1 MCLEIGKM
9 NNDQA
14 AVLREKVLKK
24 HQNSLRN
31 CKTIAVLSGKGG
43 VGKSNLSLNLS
54 LALTKQK
61 QRVLLFDMD
70 IGMGNIGILIGQTAS
85 YTMVDLLEKKLSIQQ
100 IIKKGPRDLAYVAG
114 GTGISSV
121 FEWSPSDLAHL
132 IQELNSL
139 TNQYD
144 YMIFD
149 MGAGM
154 SESVLKFLK
163 AVDEMIVVTTPEP
176 TSITDAYAAIKLAA
190 SYSVSAPVRLII
202 NKTLSDKEGN
212 ETYERFNRAVQQF
225 LNISISLLGI
235 VPNDQ
240 AVQKAVNRQM
250 PFLLQNPASKASI
263 SLIEMV
269 SILIPQDNRITAK
282 NEGMFIRR
290 LKRFFLER

>member
-1 MCLEIGKM
+1 M
-9 NNDQA
+9 NDQA

-31 CKTIAVLSGKGG
+31 CKTLAVLSGKGG

-70 IGMGNIGILIGQTAS
+70 IGMGNIDILIGQTAS
-85 YTMVDLLEKKLSIQQ
+85 YTMVDLLGKKLSIQQ
-100 IIKKGPRDLAYVAG
+100 IIKKGPQNLAYVAG

-240 AVQKAVNRQM
+240 AVQKAVNRQI

-269 SILIPQDNRITAK
+269 NILIPQDNRVTAK

>member
-1 MCLEIGKM
+1 M
-9 NNDQA
+9 NDQA

-70 IGMGNIGILIGQTAS
+70 IGMGNIDILIGQTAS
-85 YTMVDLLEKKLSIQQ
+85 YTMVDLMEKKLSIQQ
-100 IIKKGPRDLAYVAG
+100 IIKKGPQNLAYVAG

-132 IQELNSL
+132 IKELNSL

-176 TSITDAYAAIKLAA
+176 TAITDAYAAIKLAA
-190 SYSVSAPVRLII
+190 SYSVSAPIRLII

-225 LNISISLLGI
+225 LNVSISLLGI
-235 VPNDQ
+235 VPDDQ
-240 AVQKAVNRQM
+240 AVQKAVNRQI
-250 PFLLQNPASKASI
+250 PFFLQDPKSKAST
-263 SLIEMV
+263 SLVDMV
-269 SILIPQDNRITAK
+269 NILVPQDDRTAT
-282 NEGMFIRR
+282 NTQGMFIRR

>member
-1 MCLEIGKM
+1 M
-9 NNDQA
+9 NDQA

-54 LALTKQK
+54 LALTKKK

-70 IGMGNIGILIGQTAS
+70 IGMGNIDILIGQTAS

-100 IIKKGPRDLAYVAG
+100 IIKKGPQDLAYVAG
-114 GTGISSV
+114 GTGVSSV

-132 IQELNSL
+132 IQELSSL

-154 SESVLKFLK
+154 SQSVLKFLK

-269 SILIPQDNRITAK
+269 NMLIPQDNRTTAK
-282 NEGMFIRR
+282 TEGMFIRR

>member
-9 NNDQA
+9 NDQA

-54 LALTKQK
+54 LALTKQR

-70 IGMGNIGILIGQTAS
+70 IGMGNIDILIGQTAS

-100 IIKKGPRDLAYVAG
+100 IIEKGPQDLAYVAG

>member
-1 MCLEIGKM
+1 M
-9 NNDQA
+9 NDQA

-70 IGMGNIGILIGQTAS
+70 IGMGNIDILIGQTAS

-100 IIKKGPRDLAYVAG
+100 IIKKGPQDLAYVAG

>member
-9 NNDQA
+9 NDQA

-70 IGMGNIGILIGQTAS
+70 IGMGNIDILIGQTAS

-100 IIKKGPRDLAYVAG
+100 IIKKGPQDLAYVAG

-190 SYSVSAPVRLII
+190 SYSISAPVRLII

>member
-9 NNDQA
+9 NDQA

-31 CKTIAVLSGKGG
+31 CKTLAVLSGKGG

-70 IGMGNIGILIGQTAS
+70 IGMGNIDILIGQTAS

-100 IIKKGPRDLAYVAG
+100 IIKKGPHNLAYVAG

-240 AVQKAVNRQM
+240 AVQKAVNPQM

-263 SLIEMV
+263 ALIEMV
-269 SILIPQDNRITAK
+269 SILIPHDNRITAK

>member
-9 NNDQA
+9 NDQA

-70 IGMGNIGILIGQTAS
+70 IGMGNIDILIGQTAS

-100 IIKKGPRDLAYVAG
+100 IIKKGPQDLAYVAG

-269 SILIPQDNRITAK
+269 SILVPQDNRITAK

>member
-1 MCLEIGKM
+1 M
-9 NNDQA
+9 NDQA

-31 CKTIAVLSGKGG
+31 CKTLAVLSGKGG

-70 IGMGNIGILIGQTAS
+70 IGMGNIDILIGQTAS

-100 IIKKGPRDLAYVAG
+100 IIKKGPQDLAYVAG

-163 AVDEMIVVTTPEP
+163 AVDEIIVITTPEP

-240 AVQKAVNRQM
+240 AVQKAVSRQM

-269 SILIPQDNRITAK
+269 SILIPQGNRITAK

>member
-9 NNDQA
+9 NDQA

-31 CKTIAVLSGKGG
+31 CKTLAVLSGKGG

-70 IGMGNIGILIGQTAS
+70 IGMGNIDILIGQTAS

-100 IIKKGPRDLAYVAG
+100 IIKKGPQDLAYVAG

-269 SILIPQDNRITAK
+269 NILIPQDNRVTAK

>member
-1 MCLEIGKM
+1 M
-9 NNDQA
+9 NDQA

-70 IGMGNIGILIGQTAS
+70 IGMGNIDILIGQTAS

>member
-1 MCLEIGKM
+1 M
-9 NNDQA
+9 NDQA

-54 LALTKQK
+54 LALTKKK

-70 IGMGNIGILIGQTAS
+70 IGMGNIDILIGQTAS

-100 IIKKGPRDLAYVAG
+100 IIKKGPQDLAYVAG
-114 GTGISSV
+114 GTGVSSV

-132 IQELNSL
+132 IQELSSL

-149 MGAGM
+149 VGAGM

-269 SILIPQDNRITAK
+269 NMLIPQDNRTTAK
-282 NEGMFIRR
+282 TEGMFIRR
-290 LKRFFLER
+290 LKRFFLEM

>member
-9 NNDQA
+9 NDQA

-54 LALTKQK
+54 LALTKKK

-70 IGMGNIGILIGQTAS
+70 IGMGNIDILIGQTAS

-100 IIKKGPRDLAYVAG
+100 IIKKGPQDLAYVAG

-121 FEWSPSDLAHL
+121 FEWSPSDLDHL
-132 IQELNSL
+132 IQELSSL

-202 NKTLSDKEGN
+202 NKTRSDKEGN

-269 SILIPQDNRITAK
+269 NMLIPQDNRTTAK
-282 NEGMFIRR
+282 TEGMFIRR

>member
-9 NNDQA
+9 NDQA

-31 CKTIAVLSGKGG
+31 CKTLAVLSGKGG

-70 IGMGNIGILIGQTAS
+70 IGMGNIDILIGQTAS

-100 IIKKGPRDLAYVAG
+100 IIKKGPQNLAYVAG

-240 AVQKAVNRQM
+240 AVQKAVNRQI

-269 SILIPQDNRITAK
+269 NILIPQDNRVTAK

>member
-9 NNDQA
+9 NDQA

-31 CKTIAVLSGKGG
+31 CKTLAVLSGKGG

-70 IGMGNIGILIGQTAS
+70 IGMGNIDILIGQTAS
-85 YTMVDLLEKKLSIQQ
+85 YTMVDLLGKKLSIQQ
-100 IIKKGPRDLAYVAG
+100 IIKKGPQNLAYVAG

-240 AVQKAVNRQM
+240 AVQKAVNRQI

-269 SILIPQDNRITAK
+269 NILIPQDNRVTAK

>member
-1 MCLEIGKM
+1 M
-9 NNDQA
+9 NDQA

-31 CKTIAVLSGKGG
+31 CKTLAVLSGKGG

-70 IGMGNIGILIGQTAS
+70 IGMGNIDILIGQTAS

-100 IIKKGPRDLAYVAG
+100 IIKKGPQNLAYVAG
-114 GTGISSV
+114 GTGVSSV

-202 NKTLSDKEGN
+202 NKTLSYKEGN

>member
-9 NNDQA
+9 NDQA

-31 CKTIAVLSGKGG
+31 CKTLAVLSGKGG

-70 IGMGNIGILIGQTAS
+70 IGMGNIDILIGQTAS

-100 IIKKGPRDLAYVAG
+100 IIKKGPQNLAYVAG

-121 FEWSPSDLAHL
+121 FEWSPLDLAHL

-240 AVQKAVNRQM
+240 AVQKAVNRQI

-269 SILIPQDNRITAK
+269 NILIPQDNRITAK

>member
-1 MCLEIGKM
+1 M
-9 NNDQA
+9 NDQA

-31 CKTIAVLSGKGG
+31 CKTLAVLSGKGG

-70 IGMGNIGILIGQTAS
+70 IGMGNIDILIGQTAS

-100 IIKKGPRDLAYVAG
+100 IIKKGPQNLAYVAG

-212 ETYERFNRAVQQF
+212 ETYERFSQAVQQF
-225 LNISISLLGI
+225 LNVSISLLGI

>member
-1 MCLEIGKM
+1 M
-9 NNDQA
+9 NDQA

-54 LALTKQK
+54 LALTKKK

-70 IGMGNIGILIGQTAS
+70 IGMGNIDILIGQTAS

-100 IIKKGPRDLAYVAG
+100 IIKKGPQDLAYVAG
-114 GTGISSV
+114 GTGVSSV

-132 IQELNSL
+132 IQELSSL

-202 NKTLSDKEGN
+202 NKTRSDKEGN

-269 SILIPQDNRITAK
+269 NMLIPQDNRTTAK
-282 NEGMFIRR
+282 TEGMFIRR

>member
-1 MCLEIGKM
+1 M
-9 NNDQA
+9 NDQA

-54 LALTKQK
+54 LALTKKK

-70 IGMGNIGILIGQTAS
+70 IGMGNIDILIGQTAS

-100 IIKKGPRDLAYVAG
+100 IIKKGPQDLAYVAG

-132 IQELNSL
+132 IQELSSL

-202 NKTLSDKEGN
+202 NKTRSDKEGN

-269 SILIPQDNRITAK
+269 NMLIPQDNRTTAK
-282 NEGMFIRR
+282 TEGMFIRR

>member
-1 MCLEIGKM
+1 M
-9 NNDQA
+9 NDQA

-24 HQNSLRN
+24 NQNSLKD

-70 IGMGNIGILIGQTAS
+70 IGMGNIDILIGQTAS

-100 IIKKGPRDLAYVAG
+100 IIKKGPQNLAYVAG

-154 SESVLKFLK
+154 SESVLKLLK

-269 SILIPQDNRITAK
+269 SILIPQDNRVTAK

>member
-1 MCLEIGKM
+1 M
-9 NNDQA
+9 NDQA

-24 HQNSLRN
+24 NQNSLKD

-70 IGMGNIGILIGQTAS
+70 IGMGNIDILIGQTAS
-85 YTMVDLLEKKLSIQQ
+85 YTMVDLLEKKFSIEK
-100 IIKKGPRDLAYVAG
+100 IIKKGPQNLAYVAG

-121 FEWSPSDLAHL
+121 FEWSPSDLGYL
-132 IQELNSL
+132 IEELSTL

-154 SESVLKFLK
+154 SESVLRFLK

-176 TSITDAYAAIKLAA
+176 TSITDAYAAVKLAA
-190 SYSVSAPVRLII
+190 SYSVSAPIRLII
-202 NKTLSDKEGN
+202 NKTLSEKEGN
-212 ETYERFNRAVQQF
+212 QTYERFNRAVQQF
-225 LNISISLLGI
+225 LNVSISLLGI
-235 VPNDQ
+235 VPDDQ
-240 AVQKAVNRQM
+240 AVQKAVNRQI
-250 PFLLQNPASKASI
+250 PFLLQDPKSKAS
-263 SLIEMV
+263 
-269 SILIPQDNRITAK
+269 T
-282 NEGMFIRR
+282 
-290 LKRFFLER
+290 

>member
-1 MCLEIGKM
+1 MYLEIGKM
-9 NNDQA
+9 NDQA

-31 CKTIAVLSGKGG
+31 CKTLAVLSGKGG

-70 IGMGNIGILIGQTAS
+70 IGMGNIDILIGQTTS

-100 IIKKGPRDLAYVAG
+100 IIKKGPQNLAYVAG

-139 TNQYD
+139 INQYD

>member
-1 MCLEIGKM
+1 MRLEIGKM
-9 NNDQA
+9 NDQA

-31 CKTIAVLSGKGG
+31 CKTLAVLSGKGG

-70 IGMGNIGILIGQTAS
+70 IGMGNIDILIGQTAS

-100 IIKKGPRDLAYVAG
+100 IIKKGPQNLAYVAG

-212 ETYERFNRAVQQF
+212 ETYERFSQAVQQF
-225 LNISISLLGI
+225 LNVSISLLGI

>member
-1 MCLEIGKM
+1 M
-9 NNDQA
+9 NDQA

-24 HQNSLRN
+24 HQSSLRN
-31 CKTIAVLSGKGG
+31 CKTLAVLSGKGG

-70 IGMGNIGILIGQTAS
+70 IGMGNIDILIGQTTS

-100 IIKKGPRDLAYVAG
+100 IIKKGPQNLAYVAG

-139 TNQYD
+139 INQYD

>member
-1 MCLEIGKM
+1 M
-9 NNDQA
+9 NDQA

-31 CKTIAVLSGKGG
+31 CKTLAVLSGKGG

-70 IGMGNIGILIGQTAS
+70 IGMGNIDILIGQTAS

-100 IIKKGPRDLAYVAG
+100 IIKKGPQDLAYVAG

-163 AVDEMIVVTTPEP
+163 AVDEMIVITTPEP

-269 SILIPQDNRITAK
+269 SILIPQGNRITAK

>member
-1 MCLEIGKM
+1 M
-9 NNDQA
+9 NDQA

-61 QRVLLFDMD
+61 QRIILFDMD
-70 IGMGNIGILIGQTAS
+70 IGMGNIDILIGQTAS

-100 IIKKGPRDLAYVAG
+100 IIKKGPQDLAYVAG

-132 IQELNSL
+132 IQELSSL

-269 SILIPQDNRITAK
+269 NILIPQDNRTTDK
-282 NEGMFIRR
+282 TEGMFIRR

>member
-9 NNDQA
+9 NDQA

-31 CKTIAVLSGKGG
+31 CKTLAVLSGKGG

-70 IGMGNIGILIGQTAS
+70 IGMGNIDILIGQTAS

-100 IIKKGPRDLAYVAG
+100 IIKKGPQNLAYVAG

-269 SILIPQDNRITAK
+269 NMLIPQDNRTTAK
-282 NEGMFIRR
+282 TEGMFIRR

>member
-1 MCLEIGKM
+1 M
-9 NNDQA
+9 NDQA

-31 CKTIAVLSGKGG
+31 CKTLAVLSGKGG

-54 LALTKQK
+54 LGLTKQK

-70 IGMGNIGILIGQTAS
+70 IGMGNIDILIGQTAS

-100 IIKKGPRDLAYVAG
+100 IIKKGPQNLAYVAG

-121 FEWSPSDLAHL
+121 FEWSPSDLVHL

-240 AVQKAVNRQM
+240 AVQKAVNRQI

-269 SILIPQDNRITAK
+269 NILIPQDNRVTAK

>member
-1 MCLEIGKM
+1 M
-9 NNDQA
+9 NDQA

-54 LALTKQK
+54 LALTKKK

-70 IGMGNIGILIGQTAS
+70 IGMGNIDILIGQTAS

-100 IIKKGPRDLAYVAG
+100 FIKKGPQDLAYVAG
-114 GTGISSV
+114 GTGVSSV

-132 IQELNSL
+132 IQELSSL

-269 SILIPQDNRITAK
+269 NMLIPQDNRTTAK
-282 NEGMFIRR
+282 TEGMFIRR

>member
-1 MCLEIGKM
+1 M
-9 NNDQA
+9 NDQA

-31 CKTIAVLSGKGG
+31 CKTLAVLSGKGG

-70 IGMGNIGILIGQTAS
+70 IGMGNIDILIGQTAS

-100 IIKKGPRDLAYVAG
+100 IIKKGPQNLAYVAG

-212 ETYERFNRAVQQF
+212 ETYERFSQAVQQF

>member
-9 NNDQA
+9 NDQA

-31 CKTIAVLSGKGG
+31 CKTLAVLSGKGG

-70 IGMGNIGILIGQTAS
+70 IGMGNIDILIGQTAS

-100 IIKKGPRDLAYVAG
+100 IIKKGPQNLAYVAG

-212 ETYERFNRAVQQF
+212 ETYERFSQAVQQF

-240 AVQKAVNRQM
+240 AVQKAVNRQT

>member
-1 MCLEIGKM
+1 M
-9 NNDQA
+9 NDQA

-31 CKTIAVLSGKGG
+31 CKTLAVLSGKGG

-70 IGMGNIGILIGQTAS
+70 IGMGNIDILIGQTAS

-100 IIKKGPRDLAYVAG
+100 IIKKGPQNLAYVAG

-121 FEWSPSDLAHL
+121 FEWSPLDLAHL

-240 AVQKAVNRQM
+240 AVQKAVNRQI

-269 SILIPQDNRITAK
+269 NILIPQDNRITAK

>member
-9 NNDQA
+9 NDQA

-31 CKTIAVLSGKGG
+31 CKTLAVLSGKGG

-70 IGMGNIGILIGQTAS
+70 IGMGNIDILIGQTAS

-100 IIKKGPRDLAYVAG
+100 IIKKGPEDLAYVAG

-250 PFLLQNPASKASI
+250 PFLLQNPTSKASV

-269 SILIPQDNRITAK
+269 NILIPQDNRITAK

>member
-1 MCLEIGKM
+1 M
-9 NNDQA
+9 NDQA

-24 HQNSLRN
+24 HQNPLRN
-31 CKTIAVLSGKGG
+31 CKTLAVLSGKGG

-70 IGMGNIGILIGQTAS
+70 IGMGNIDILIGQTAS

-100 IIKKGPRDLAYVAG
+100 IIKKGPQNLAYVAG

-121 FEWSPSDLAHL
+121 FEWSPSDLVHL

-240 AVQKAVNRQM
+240 AVQKAVNRQI

-269 SILIPQDNRITAK
+269 NILIPQDNRVTAK

>member
-1 MCLEIGKM
+1 M
-9 NNDQA
+9 NDQA

-24 HQNSLRN
+24 HQNSFRN
-31 CKTIAVLSGKGG
+31 CKTLAVLSGKGG

-70 IGMGNIGILIGQTAS
+70 IGMGNIDILIGQTAS
-85 YTMVDLLEKKLSIQQ
+85 YTMVDLLKKKLSIQQ
-100 IIKKGPRDLAYVAG
+100 IIKKGPQNLAYVAG

-121 FEWSPSDLAHL
+121 FEWSPSELGYL
-132 IQELNSL
+132 IEELSTL

-176 TSITDAYAAIKLAA
+176 TAITDAYAAIKLAA
-190 SYSVSAPVRLII
+190 SYSVSAPIHLII
-202 NKTLSDKEGN
+202 NKTLSEKEGN
-212 ETYERFNRAVQQF
+212 QTYERFNRAVQQF
-225 LNISISLLGI
+225 LNVSISLLGI
-235 VPNDQ
+235 VPDDQ
-240 AVQKAVNRQM
+240 AVQKAVNRQI
-250 PFLLQNPASKASI
+250 PFFLQDPKSKAST
-263 SLIEMV
+263 SLVDMV
-269 SILIPQDNRITAK
+269 NILVPQDDRTAT
-282 NEGMFIRR
+282 NTQGMFIRR

>member
-9 NNDQA
+9 NDQA

-70 IGMGNIGILIGQTAS
+70 IGMGNIDILIGQTAS

-100 IIKKGPRDLAYVAG
+100 IIKKGPKDLAYVAG

-132 IQELNSL
+132 IQELGSL

-269 SILIPQDNRITAK
+269 NMLIPQDNRTTAK
-282 NEGMFIRR
+282 TEGMFIRR

>member
-1 MCLEIGKM
+1 M
-9 NNDQA
+9 NDQA

-31 CKTIAVLSGKGG
+31 CKTLAVLSGKGG

-70 IGMGNIGILIGQTAS
+70 IGMGNIDILIGQTAS

-100 IIKKGPRDLAYVAG
+100 IIKKGPQDLAYVAG

-250 PFLLQNPASKASI
+250 PFLLQNPASKASV

-269 SILIPQDNRITAK
+269 NILIPQDNRITAK

>member
-1 MCLEIGKM
+1 M
-9 NNDQA
+9 NDQA

-31 CKTIAVLSGKGG
+31 CKTLAVLSGKGG

-70 IGMGNIGILIGQTAS
+70 IGMGNIDILIGQTAS

-100 IIKKGPRDLAYVAG
+100 IIKKGPQNLAYVAG

-139 TNQYD
+139 INQYD

-240 AVQKAVNRQM
+240 AVQKAVNRQI

-269 SILIPQDNRITAK
+269 NILIPQDNRVTAK

>member
-1 MCLEIGKM
+1 M
-9 NNDQA
+9 NDQA

-54 LALTKQK
+54 LALTKQR

-70 IGMGNIGILIGQTAS
+70 IGMGNIDILIGQTAS

-100 IIKKGPRDLAYVAG
+100 IIKKGPQDLAYVAG